1 MGHLQQAG
9 HDSLADADG
18 EMPAPADV
26 PRVGGQGRNSR
37 QSWNTGD
44 QDQPGTAGQIA
55 LTG

>member
-1 MGHLQQAG
+1 MGQLQQAG